1 VELLTSIEDNVGT
14 VSFNRPEA
22 RNAIS
27 KAMWRSLPTILTGL
41 VAQGARAIII
51 TGEGQAFAAGA
62 DIGELIAVN
71 DEASAKDLSQAITD
85 GIEAIA
91 QVRAATIAMIDGP
104 CLGGGCLV
112 AAACDLRYSTQL
124 AIFSVPVAR
133 LGIVLDQ
140 SNVLRLAGLIG
151 PAWTKELIYSAAT
164 IDSITA
170 QSIGLI
176 NDYFDD
182 KDQLL
187 EFVTNKAKIIASHSP
202 ASILGVKS
210 TIDSLYGPNRDL
222 PEALRGPT
230 MKEVADS
237 YNSAELKGRLA
248 KIFQNQAGASTDAK

>member
-1 VELLTSIEDNVGT
+1 
-14 VSFNRPEA
+14 
-22 RNAIS
+22 
-27 KAMWRSLPTILTGL
+27 
-41 VAQGARAIII
+41 
-51 TGEGQAFAAGA
+51 
-62 DIGELIAVN
+62 
-71 DEASAKDLSQAITD
+71 
-85 GIEAIA
+85 
-91 QVRAATIAMIDGP
+91 MIDGP

-112 AAACDLRYSTQL
+112 AAACDLRYASQL

-187 EFVTNKAKIIASHSP
+187 EFVTNKAKVIAGHSSNFYSGREVNHRQSLRTKPGSARSP
-202 ASILGVKS
+202 AR
-210 TIDSLYGPNRDL
+210 PNH
-222 PEALRGPT
+222 
-230 MKEVADS
+230 
-237 YNSAELKGRLA
+237 
-248 KIFQNQAGASTDAK
+248 AGSRCQL